1 MRVRYQQGYLRL
13 GRRKNGR
20 MDPIAGSFSGGTM
33 NLLEN
38 GSAVK
43 P

>member
-1 MRVRYQQGYLRL
+1 MRVRYQQDIDDSVV
-13 GRRKNGR
+13 GR

-38 GSAVK
+38 GSAAK